1 MDSPRSL
8 MARRLVWMWGAVV
21 VVHQGKNVKKR
32 RNVIKKTSPPAIM
45 ITMADNSQQWQTLA
59 GSGIR

>member
-1 MDSPRSL
+1 